1 MDKNQMIREILW
13 LYDERQRLIHQVDR
27 LTTERGAAYT
37 RLMKVTG
44 ADRICVTPDGEEL
57 LVDRMLRFARR
68 ELSRECL
75 YTQAVKVDEDGTA
88 ESYDAWAERS
98 VSDYGIPRELSRED
112 VMTILENDMRKA
124 YEKALEV
131 AGTEQEEDDDE

>member
-13 LYDERQRLIHQVDR
+13 LYDERARLVNQVSM
-27 LTTERGAAYT
+27 LTTERGAAYA

-44 ADRICVTPDGEEL
+44 ADRVCATPDGEEL

-68 ELSRECL
+68 ELLDKCL
-75 YTQAVKVDEDGTA
+75 YKPGVGVHGDGSM
-88 ESYDAWAERS
+88 ESYDDWAEKAVNEYR
-98 VSDYGIPRELSRED
+98 IPRELSRED

-131 AGTEQEEDDDE
+131 AGTEQEEDDE